1 MAIEI
6 LIPTT
11 RTLGGAARVLLQ
23 QLQTKGF
30 QNIDP
35 PESANLEVEV
45 MNVDGE
51 SSPRMVPEDISA
63 EDLGEEIK
71 ANRELVCV
79 RIPLRLGHFLLFP
92 RFVVLCR
99 PDDYDDFVND
109 PRARQIIGREA
120 LELAHS
126 FQSPELIVCG
136 DAASDFLGTEATTWE
151 ELKDV
156 LDEEEVPHRMIEL
169 PR

>member
-35 PESANLEVEV
+35 PESQNLEVEV

-51 SSPRMVPEDISA
+51 SAPRMVPEDISA
-63 EDLGEEIK
+63 EDREEIK

-99 PDDYDDFVND
+99 PDDYDDFIND

-120 LELAHS
+120 LELAHA
-126 FQSPELIVCG
+126 FQSPELIVSG
-136 DAASDFLGTEATTWE
+136 DAATDFLGTEATTWE
-151 ELKDV
+151 ELRTSSTK
-156 LDEEEVPHRMIEL
+156 RKYCTA
-169 PR
+169 

>member
-35 PESANLEVEV
+35 PESQNLEVEV

-51 SSPRMVPEDISA
+51 SAPRMVPEDISA

-99 PDDYDDFVND
+99 PDDYDDFIND

-120 LELAHS
+120 LELAHA

>member
-23 QLQTKGF
+23 QLQVKGF

-35 PESANLEVEV
+35 PESPNLEVEV

-51 SSPRMVPEDISA
+51 STPRMVPEDISA

-156 LDEEEVPHRMIEL
+156 LDEEEVPHRIIEL